1 MSDTQKSIGGYF
13 ELELPQGSEYHT
25 TAIAL
30 NTGRNCLEY
39 ILRVR
44 GYRNVY
50 LPYYSCDVL
59 LEPFKKL
66 NVRYSF
72 YHINECLEL
81 DEDIRLS
88 DGEAILYINYYGLKQ
103 GYVYALATKYGKQL
117 IVDNTQAF
125 YAKPIE
131 GIDTFYSCRKFFG
144 VADGAYLYCD
154 HSLDMELEQDQSWE
168 RMTHLLKR
176 IDVSPEAAYK
186 DFTRQDDQL
195 RGNPIRTMSQLTRR
209 IMASIDY
216 KQVALRRRYNYRFL
230 DQTLK
235 DKSYRLLQLTDDEV
249 PMIYPYYI
257 EYGSRLRQHFIEH
270 HVFCARYW
278 PNILDWC
285 SPMDWEYQL
294 AENLVCIPIDQRYN
308 ENDMQNII
316 SLLAYF
322 QL

>member
-1 MSDTQKSIGGYF
+1 MTNDQNSIGGYF
-13 ELELPQGSEYHT
+13 ELELPQGSEYHA

-66 NVRYSF
+66 NVGYSF

-103 GYVYALATKYGKQL
+103 GHVDALVTKYGQQL

-176 IDVSPEAAYK
+176 IDLSPEAAYK
-186 DFTRQDDQL
+186 DFSRQDEL
-195 RGNPIRTMSQLTRR
+195 LKGKPIRTMSKLTRR

-216 KQVALRRRYNYRFL
+216 NLVRTKRRDNYILLESALSEKNGISL
-230 DQTLK
+230 SLA
-235 DKSYRLLQLTDDEV
+235 DDAV
-249 PMIYPYYI
+249 PMVYPFLTSDP
-257 EYGSRLRQHFIEH
+257 ELRQCLIDNKIY
-270 HVFCARYW
+270 VATYW
-278 PNILDWC
+278 PNVLDWC
-285 SPMDWEYQL
+285 NDKSNDY
-294 AENLVCIPIDQRYN
+294 NLIKYLLPLPVDQRYGSEE
-308 ENDMQNII
+308 ENRIVKII
-316 SLLAYF
+316 II
-322 QL
+322 